1 MRLLSRSP
9 LPYWVTVAAVAVVT
23 ALAVSQLIGRAQAE
37 AARYG
42 SPRQVLVATR
52 DMAVGDEVGAGDV
65 IARRLPSA
73 LVPPGAVRD
82 PAESHGRAVVV
93 ALFAGEV
100 LLRQHLAPWGRRGVA
115 ALLPPGTR
123 GITVAAGAAAGRL
136 SRGDAVDVLATFD
149 PAAAQGQ
156 EPTFAVA
163 TAAPIVDV
171 RGESVTVAVDP
182 DEAKRVA
189 FAITHGAVTLAVR

>member
-1 MRLLSRSP
+1 VRLLSRSP
-9 LPYWVTVAAVAVVT
+9 VPYWLAVAAVALVT
-23 ALAVSQLIGRAQAE
+23 ALAVSEAMGRAHAE

-42 SPRQVLVATR
+42 SARTVLVAAR
-52 DMAVGDEVGAGDV
+52 DVALGDEVGAGDV
-65 IARRLPSA
+65 VVRRLPAA
-73 LVPPGAVRD
+73 LVPQGAVGD
-82 PAESHGRAVVV
+82 PAEAHGRTVVV
-93 ALFAGEV
+93 PLFAGEPV
-100 LLRQHLAPWGRRGVA
+100 LRRHLAPWGRRGVA

-123 GITVAAGAAAGRL
+123 GITVPAGAAAGRL
-136 SRGDAVDVLATFD
+136 SRGDTVDVLATFD

>member
-9 LPYWVTVAAVAVVT
+9 VPYWVAVAAVAVVT
-23 ALAVSQLIGRAQAE
+23 ALAVSQLIGRANAE

-42 SPRQVLVATR
+42 SARTVLVAVR
-52 DMAVGDEVGAGDV
+52 DVAVGDEVGAGDV
-65 IARRLPSA
+65 VVRRLPAA
-73 LVPPGAVRD
+73 LVPGGAVGD
-82 PAESHGRAVVV
+82 PAEAHGRTVVV
-93 ALFAGEV
+93 ALFPGEAV
-100 LLRQHLAPWGRRGVA
+100 LRRHLAPWGRRGVA

-123 GITVAAGAAAGRL
+123 GITVPAGATAGRL
-136 SRGDAVDVLATFD
+136 GRGDTVDVLATFD

-182 DEAKRVA
+182 EEAKRVA